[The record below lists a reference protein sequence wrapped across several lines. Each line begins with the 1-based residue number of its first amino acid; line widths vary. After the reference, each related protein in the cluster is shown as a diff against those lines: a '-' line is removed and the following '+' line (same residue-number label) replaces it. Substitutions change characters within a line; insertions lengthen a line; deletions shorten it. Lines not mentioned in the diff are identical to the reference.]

1 MRLGGMHRCNFFPF
15 FGFENVFEAFGVPFV
30 FLVDAS
36 NHVNTLVVVNEAVG
50 WVSEDREITQLEYFR
65 GATSEYEMRIND
77 LVVFGASNDMN
88 VAIGDDDGFGVI
100 G

>member
-15 FGFENVFEAFGVPFV
+15 FGFEHVLETSGVPFV

-36 NHVNTLVVVNEAVG
+36 DHVNALVVVNEAVG
-50 WVSEDREITQLEYFR
+50 WVSEDREIAQLEYFR
-65 GATSEYEMRIND
+65 GAASEYEMRIND

-88 VAIGDDDGFGVI
+88 IAIGDDDGFGVI
-100 G
+100 R